1 MSNAKDAPMSLLEG
15 IHSPADVKRLDK
27 SQLAQLAAEM
37 RHVIIQTVAR
47 NAGHLAP
54 NLGVVELT
62 LALHRV
68 FDSPTDKLIWD
79 VGHQSYPHKLLTGRY
94 EQFHTLRQLGGI
106 AGYPRRCESVHDPFG
121 TSHGSTSISAALGFA
136 AARDL
141 KGEHHHVVAVIGDGA
156 LTGGMAFEGL
166 NNAGELG
173 KPLILILNDN
183 EMSISPNIGAIHRY
197 LTKLTTSRLYRAF
210 ERDVWELLGKL
221 PRGGRK
227 AQLAAHRLKEGL
239 QNMVAPGVLFEEF
252 GIKYFGPIDGHDL
265 PLLEETLSDLRRFH
279 TPVLLHVVTRKG
291 RGYGPAEGDATTF
304 HGVGAFDPETG
315 TASKGSKKTW
325 THVFGETA
333 LLIGER
339 NPKVVAIT
347 AAMTDNTG
355 LSRFAKAY
363 PERFFDVGMAE
374 EHAVTFSAG
383 LACEGLTPLTTIYS
397 TFLQRAFDQIIHD
410 VAVQDLKIVLCLDR
424 AGLVGDDGAPQ
435 HGVFDVGYLRMIPG
449 TVIMQPMNGEEL
461 RDMLWTA
468 ANWPGK
474 RPIAV
479 RYPRAPIPED
489 KLAERELRLLEI
501 GKAEQLRAGGD
512 VAIVALGTMVLPS
525 LAAAE
530 LLAAQ
535 GVSATVV
542 NARFAAPVDSSVI
555 GGLARSTGRIVTV
568 EENVLAGGFGS
579 AVSEMLDASG
589 IAVPQLRL
597 GVPNEFVLH
606 GKRDELL
613 KQVGLD
619 AEGIARRTLEFV
631 RESRHQYT

>member
-1 MSNAKDAPMSLLEG
+1 MSMLEK
-15 IHSPADVKRLDK
+15 IQSPADVKALK
-27 SQLAQLAAEM
+27 PAEVQKLAAEM

-68 FDSPTDKLIWD
+68 FDSPKDKIIWD

-94 EQFHTLRQLGGI
+94 DQFHTLRQLNGI
-106 AGYPRRCESVHDPFG
+106 AGYPRRAESAHDPFG

-141 KGEHHHVVAVIGDGA
+141 KGDRHHVVAIIGDGA

-173 KPLILILNDN
+173 KRLIVILNDN

-221 PRGGRK
+221 PAGGKR
-227 AQLAAHRLKEGL
+227 AQEAAHRLKEGL
-239 QNMVAPGVLFEEF
+239 QNMVAPGVLFEEM
-252 GIKYFGPIDGHDL
+252 GLKYFGPVDGHDL
-265 PLLEETLSDLRRFH
+265 AVLEETLSDLRRFEQ
-279 TPVLLHVVTRKG
+279 PVLLHVVTRKG
-291 RGYGPAEGDATTF
+291 RGYGPAEGDSTTF
-304 HGVGAFDPETG
+304 HGVGVFDPDTG
-315 TASKGSKKTW
+315 TASKGSKKTYS
-325 THVFGETA
+325 HIFGETA
-333 LLIGER
+333 VLIGER
-339 NPKVVAIT
+339 LPNAVAIT

-355 LSRFAKAY
+355 LTKFAKAF

-383 LACEGLTPLTTIYS
+383 LACEGLLPLTTIYS

-435 HGVFDVGYLRMIPG
+435 HGVFDVAYLRLIPG
-449 TVIMQPMNGEEL
+449 TVVMQPRNGAEL

-468 ANWPGK
+468 AHWNGH

-479 RYPRAPIPED
+479 RYPRSPIPDEAMPEGD
-489 KLAERELRLLEI
+489 PRILEI

-512 VAIVALGTMVLPS
+512 VAIVALGTMVAPS

-530 LLAAQ
+530 LLQAQ

-542 NARFAAPVDSSVI
+542 NARFAAPVDSAMIS
-555 GGLARSTGRIVTV
+555 GLARSTGRIVTV
-568 EENVLAGGFGS
+568 EESVLAGGFGS
-579 AVSEMLDASG
+579 AVGEMLADAG
-589 IAVPQLRL
+589 IVVPQLRL
-597 GVPNEFVLH
+597 GVPDEFVLH

-619 AEGIARRTLEFV
+619 AESIARRTLEFV
-631 RESRHQYT
+631 RQARHVYT

>member
-1 MSNAKDAPMSLLEG
+1 MSEAKDAPMSLLES

-68 FDSPTDKLIWD
+68 FNSPTDKIIWD

-106 AGYPRRCESVHDPFG
+106 AGYPRRCESAHDPFG

-265 PLLEETLSDLRRFH
+265 PLLEETLSDLRRFD

-355 LSRFAKAY
+355 LARFAKAY

-410 VAVQDLKIVLCLDR
+410 VAVQDLKIVLCIDR

-489 KLAERELRLLEI
+489 KLVEREPRLLEI

-542 NARFAAPVDSSVI
+542 NARFAAPVDAGVI

-631 RESRHQYT
+631 RQSRHQYT

>member
-1 MSNAKDAPMSLLEG
+1 MSLLEG
-15 IHSPADVKRLDK
+15 IHSPADVKALNRVE
-27 SQLAQLAAEM
+27 LAKLAAEM

-68 FDSPTDKLIWD
+68 FDSPRDKIIWD
-79 VGHQSYPHKLLTGRY
+79 VGHQSYPHKLLTGRF
-94 EQFHTLRQLGGI
+94 EHFATLRQLNGI
-106 AGYPRRCESVHDPFG
+106 AGYPRRAESEHDPFG

-141 KGEHHHVVAVIGDGA
+141 KGENHHVVAVIGDGA

-166 NNAGELG
+166 NNAGEL
-173 KPLILILNDN
+173 KKRLIVILNDN

-221 PRGGRK
+221 PRGGKR
-227 AQLAAHRLKEGL
+227 AQRAAHRLKEGL
-239 QNMVAPGVLFEEF
+239 QNMVAPGVLFEEL
-252 GIKYFGPIDGHDL
+252 GLKYFGPIDGHDMRV
-265 PLLEETLSDLRRFH
+265 LEETLSDLRRFEE
-279 TPVLLHVVTRKG
+279 PVLLHVVTRKG
-291 RGYGPAEGDATTF
+291 RGYGPAETDSSTF
-304 HGVGAFDPETG
+304 HGVGVFDPDTG
-315 TASKGSKKTW
+315 TASKGAKKTYS
-325 THVFGETA
+325 HVFGETA
-333 LLIGER
+333 LMIGER
-339 NPKVVAIT
+339 MPQIVAIT

-355 LSRFAKAY
+355 LGKFAKAF
-363 PERFFDVGMAE
+363 PDRFYDVGMAE

-435 HGVFDVGYLRMIPG
+435 HGVFDVGYLRLIPG
-449 TVIMQPMNGEEL
+449 TVVMQPMNGEEL

-468 ANWPGK
+468 AHWPGR

-479 RYPRAPIPED
+479 RYPRSPIPEEA
-489 KLAERELRLLEI
+489 LPEREPRMLEV
-501 GKAEQLRAGGD
+501 GKAQQLRAGGD
-512 VAIVALGTMVLPS
+512 VTIVALGTMVLPS

-530 LLAAQ
+530 SLAAQ

-542 NARFAAPVDSSVI
+542 NARFAAPVDAAMI

-568 EENVLAGGFGS
+568 EESVIAGGFGS
-579 AVSEMLDASG
+579 AVSEMLDAEG
-589 IAVPQLRL
+589 ILGVPLLRL

-631 RESRHQYT
+631 RQSRHQYT

>member
-1 MSNAKDAPMSLLEG
+1 MSLLEK
-15 IHSPADVKRLDK
+15 IQSPADVKALK
-27 SQLAQLAAEM
+27 LADVQKLAAEM

-68 FDSPTDKLIWD
+68 FDSPRDKIIWD
-79 VGHQSYPHKLLTGRY
+79 VGHQSYPHKLLTGRLD
-94 EQFHTLRQLGGI
+94 QFHTLRQLGGI
-106 AGYPRRCESVHDPFG
+106 AGYPRRAESAHDPFG

-141 KGEHHHVVAVIGDGA
+141 KGEDHHVVAVIGDGA

-166 NNAGELG
+166 NNAGELR
-173 KPLILILNDN
+173 KRLIVILNDN

-221 PRGGRK
+221 PAGGQSAR
-227 AQLAAHRLKEGL
+227 AAAHRLKEGL

-252 GIKYFGPIDGHDL
+252 GLKYFGPIDGHDL
-265 PLLEETLSDLRRFH
+265 PVLEETLSDLKRFDE
-279 TPVLLHVVTRKG
+279 PVLLHVVTRKG
-291 RGYGPAEGDATTF
+291 RGYGPAEGDSTTF
-304 HGVGAFDPETG
+304 HGVGVFDPDTG
-315 TASKGSKKTW
+315 TANKGSKKTYS
-325 THVFGETA
+325 HIFGETA
-333 LLIGER
+333 VLIGER
-339 NPKVVAIT
+339 LPHAVAIT

-355 LSRFAKAY
+355 LTKFAKAF

-383 LACEGLTPLTTIYS
+383 LACEGLLPLTTIYS

-410 VAVQDLKIVLCLDR
+410 TAVQDLKIVLCLDR
-424 AGLVGDDGAPQ
+424 AGIVGDDGAPQ

-449 TVIMQPMNGEEL
+449 TVVMQPRNGAEL

-468 ANWPGK
+468 AHWDGK

-479 RYPRAPIPED
+479 RYPRSPIPDEAMPEGD
-489 KLAERELRLLEI
+489 PRLLEI

-512 VAIVALGTMVLPS
+512 VAIVALGTMVAPS

-530 LLAAQ
+530 LLQAQ

-542 NARFAAPVDSSVI
+542 NARFAAPVDAAMI

-568 EENVLAGGFGS
+568 EESVLATGFGS
-579 AVSEMLDASG
+579 AVGEMLADAG
-589 IAVPQLRL
+589 IVVPLLRL
-597 GVPNEFVLH
+597 GVPDEFVLH

-613 KQVGLD
+613 KQIGLD
-619 AEGIARRTLEFV
+619 AEGIAKRTLEFV
-631 RESRHQYT
+631 RQARHQYT

>member
-1 MSNAKDAPMSLLEG
+1 MSEAKDAPMSLLES

-68 FDSPTDKLIWD
+68 FNSPTDKIIWD

-106 AGYPRRCESVHDPFG
+106 AGYPRRCESAHDPFG

-265 PLLEETLSDLRRFH
+265 PLLEETLSDLRRFD

-355 LSRFAKAY
+355 LARFAKAY

-410 VAVQDLKIVLCLDR
+410 VAVQDLKIVLCIDR

-468 ANWPGK
+468 ASWPGK

-489 KLAERELRLLEI
+489 KLVEREPRLLEI

-542 NARFAAPVDSSVI
+542 NARFAAPVDAGVI

-631 RESRHQYT
+631 RQSRHQYT